1 MHKTGGRISAARKA
15 KNLTQEQLAE
25 LMNVTRQSI
34 SRWESDQTYPEMEKI
49 VRLAEILEVD
59 CDYLLNENAEV
70 KSPEKVKK
78 TAITRLLQDL
88 KGKKV
93 ILSLYNDVTDYDI
106 SNEKCV
112 ITDFDGVK
120 TAYLCGAAGRI
131 EAVPRTSR
139 GMQGD
144 RMEKK
149 KSRIGNAILTALFW
163 IYVAVV
169 LRITVFRST
178 LDFANLLRN
187 GSLNLTLFEGYAEML
202 VQGEYFR
209 FTYLFF
215 GNIIWFVPFGMY
227 LQYIRKG
234 CPIGRILLY
243 GFLFS
248 LTVESLQFVLGTG
261 YSELDDLVLNTLGA
275 GIGAV
280 LVRCGRLFFTCRA
293 AKENSGRTVG

>member
-112 ITDFDGVK
+112 ITDFDGQWMKVEY
-120 TAYLCGAAGRI
+120 TR
-131 EAVPRTSR
+131 
-139 GMQGD
+139 
-144 RMEKK
+144 KK
-149 KSRIGNAILTALFW
+149 KVETKLIPVSSVMSITCVNA
-163 IYVAVV
+163 
-169 LRITVFRST
+169 
-178 LDFANLLRN
+178 
-187 GSLNLTLFEGYAEML
+187 E
-202 VQGEYFR
+202 
-209 FTYLFF
+209 
-215 GNIIWFVPFGMY
+215 
-227 LQYIRKG
+227 
-234 CPIGRILLY
+234 
-243 GFLFS
+243 
-248 LTVESLQFVLGTG
+248 
-261 YSELDDLVLNTLGA
+261 
-275 GIGAV
+275 
-280 LVRCGRLFFTCRA
+280 
-293 AKENSGRTVG
+293 